1 MIVTAIEPK
10 KKGLCALYIDGEFVT
25 KLDTETVLSMRIDVG
40 NEISDE
46 KLHELITRSDTKRA
60 KDKAMWLISY
70 RDHSKR
76 ELIEKVSKHSSFD
89 AATKAVERLEELGL
103 VNDESYAR
111 RYATDLLNLKRMSPT
126 GAVRKLV
133 EKGIDKELAR
143 DTVDSLECDVENNIQ
158 TIIDKKYA
166 HILSDEKGKRR
177 CVNALMRLG
186 YSYSDIKSVLNKYIS
201 EDYYYY

>member
-1 MIVTAIEPK
+1 MTITAIEPK

-25 KLDTETVLSMRIDVG
+25 KVDTETVLSLRVDVG
-40 NEISDE
+40 DEISDE

-70 RDHSKR
+70 RDHSKH
-76 ELIEKVSKHSSFD
+76 ELIEKVSKYSSFD
-89 AATKAVERLEELGL
+89 AAIKAVERLEELGL
-103 VNDESYAR
+103 VNDENYAR
-111 RYATDLLNLKRMSPT
+111 RYATDLLNLKRMSPK
-126 GAVRKLV
+126 GAVRKLI

-158 TIIDKKYA
+158 TIIEKKYA
-166 HILSDEKGKRR
+166 HTLGEEKGKRR

-186 YSYSDIKSVLNKYIS
+186 YSYSDIKSVLNNYID
-201 EDYYYY
+201 EDYYY